1 MKCPQ
6 CLTENDASATKC
18 SVCAQVMNPSR
29 AKSVKYVSFYAEY
42 FSFRELVTPQLI
54 KVVYLVGA
62 CFITAAGVLSIVSP
76 DAMDEYAAGPIFT
89 RLGGIAALVVGN
101 LVWRIMCEGAIL
113 LFSLHELLVSID
125 TRAGLLVQQGKRTE
139 P

>member
-18 SVCAQVMNPSR
+18 AVCQQVFNAPRPRPVRYM
-29 AKSVKYVSFYAEY
+29 SFYAEY
-42 FSFRELVTPQLI
+42 FAFRELVTPQLI
-54 KVVYLVGA
+54 KVIYFVGA
-62 CFITAAGVLSIVSP
+62 CFITAGGLLSILSP
-76 DAMDEYAAGPIFT
+76 DALDEYMAGPIFT

-125 TRAGLLVQQGKRTE
+125 TRAGLLVRQGKRTE

>member
-18 SVCAQVMNPSR
+18 GVCQQVFNAPRQKPVRYM
-29 AKSVKYVSFYAEY
+29 SFYAEY
-42 FSFRELVTPQLI
+42 FAFRELVTPQLI
-54 KVVYLVGA
+54 KVIYFVGA
-62 CFITAAGVLSIVSP
+62 CFITAGGLLSILSP
-76 DAMDEYAAGPIFT
+76 DALDEYMAGPIFT

-125 TRAGLLVQQGKRTE
+125 TRAGLLVRQGKRIE

>member
-6 CLTENDASATKC
+6 CLTENNVSATKC
-18 SVCAQVMNPSR
+18 AVCEQVLNGPRPKPVRYM
-29 AKSVKYVSFYAEY
+29 SFYGEY
-42 FSFRELVTPQLI
+42 FAFRELVTPQLI
-54 KVVYLVGA
+54 KVIYFVGA
-62 CFITAAGVLSIVSP
+62 CFITAAGLLSILSP
-76 DAMDEYAAGPIFT
+76 DALDGYMAGPIFT
-89 RLGGIAALVVGN
+89 RLGGIAALVMGN

-125 TRAGLLVQQGKRTE
+125 TRAGLLVRQGKRID

>member
-6 CLTENDASATKC
+6 CLTENDALATKC
-18 SVCAQVMNPSR
+18 SACGQVLNPQR
-29 AKSVKYVSFYAEY
+29 VKAVRYMSFYAEY
-42 FSFRELVTPQLI
+42 FAFRELVTPQLI
-54 KVVYLVGA
+54 KVIYFIGA
-62 CFITAAGVLSIVSP
+62 GFITGAGLLSILSP
-76 DAMDEYAAGPIFT
+76 DALDDYAAGPIFT

-125 TRAGLLVQQGKRTE
+125 TRAGLLVQQGKRIE

>member
-6 CLTENDASATKC
+6 CLTENDALATKC
-18 SVCAQVMNPSR
+18 SACEQVLNPQR
-29 AKSVKYVSFYAEY
+29 GKSVRYMSFYAEY
-42 FSFRELVTPQLI
+42 FAFRELVTPQLI
-54 KVVYLVGA
+54 KVIYFVGA
-62 CFITAAGVLSIVSP
+62 GFITAAGLLSILSP
-76 DAMDEYAAGPIFT
+76 DALDEYAAGPIFT

-101 LVWRIMCEGAIL
+101 LIWRIMCEGAIL

-125 TRAGLLVQQGKRTE
+125 TRAGLLVRQGKRTE

>member
-6 CLTENDASATKC
+6 CFTENDVKATKC
-18 SVCAQVMNPSR
+18 AVCEQVLNAPRPKPVRYM
-29 AKSVKYVSFYAEY
+29 SFYGEY
-42 FSFRELVTPQLI
+42 FAFRELVTPQLI
-54 KVVYLVGA
+54 KVIYFVGA
-62 CFITAAGVLSIVSP
+62 CFITAAGLLSILSP
-76 DAMDEYAAGPIFT
+76 DALDEYMAGPIFT
-89 RLGGIAALVVGN
+89 RLGGIAALVMGN

-125 TRAGLLVQQGKRTE
+125 TRTGLLVRQGKRTE

>member
-18 SVCAQVMNPSR
+18 AVCEQALNPQR
-29 AKSVKYVSFYAEY
+29 AKSVRYMSFYAEY
-42 FSFRELVTPQLI
+42 FAFRELVTPQLI
-54 KVVYLVGA
+54 KVVYFVGA
-62 CFITAAGVLSIVSP
+62 GFITAAGLLSILSP
-76 DAMDEYAAGPIFT
+76 DALDEYTAGPIFT

-101 LVWRIMCEGAIL
+101 LVWRLMCEGAIL
-113 LFSLHELLVSID
+113 LFSLHDLLVSID
-125 TRAGLLVQQGKRTE
+125 TRTALLVQQGKRIE